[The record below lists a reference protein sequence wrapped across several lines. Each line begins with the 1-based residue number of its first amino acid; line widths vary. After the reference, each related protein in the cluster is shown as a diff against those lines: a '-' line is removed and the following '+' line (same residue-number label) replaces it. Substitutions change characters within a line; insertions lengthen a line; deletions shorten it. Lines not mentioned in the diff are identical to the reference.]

1 MLAYPSANRD
11 PEAYDRP
18 DDVLIDRGA
27 NRHSAFGLG
36 VHRCLGS
43 NLARLEMQVAI
54 EMWMERF
61 PDFELIDPDAVTYSA
76 GLIRGPRAVPVRIL
90 ERA

>member
-1 MLAYPSANRD
+1 
-11 PEAYDRP
+11 
-18 DDVLIDRGA
+18 
-27 NRHSAFGLG
+27 
-36 VHRCLGS
+36 
-43 NLARLEMQVAI
+43 MQVAI

-76 GLIRGPRAVPVRIL
+76 GLIRGPRTVPVRIL